1 VAQLMA
7 FRSNAGSHGG
17 GMTVVVPL
25 LLDADPLLEE
35 LDVDPLLL
43 EELSPL
49 LLLLEVP
56 LFFLPESTTSSSS
69 PAMAPASG
77 TSSNEISNVHPATKK
92 IVAAVLSESTSAGR
106 ICAQA

>member
-43 EELSPL
+43 EELSP